1 MSMLPPRL
9 PSVSR
14 TGRPGRRA
22 RGGTLEHVIV
32 PAAQHVETLL
42 ASYPDFPLP
51 GILFRDLNPVFADS
65 VAFRSIIDDLN
76 GRYRGQFDAVAG
88 IEARGFLL
96 AAGIGYAAEC
106 AVLAVRKGG
115 KLPGTVLT
123 EEYDLEYGSARLE
136 LEVGQ
141 LAAGSR
147 VLIVDD
153 VLATGGTVAATARLI
168 ERAGYRCVGVGV
180 VLELAELD
188 GRARLGDVPVHTI
201 MSV

>member
-1 MSMLPPRL
+1 MI
-9 PSVSR
+9 VSA
-14 TGRPGRRA
+14 P
-22 RGGTLEHVIV
+22 
-32 PAAQHVETLL
+32 QHVQTLL

-51 GILFRDLNPVFADS
+51 GILFRDLNPVFADA

-76 GRYRGQFDAVAG
+76 ERFRGQFDAVAG

-96 AAGIGYAAEC
+96 AAAIGYAAGC

-141 LAAGSR
+141 LPAGTR

-168 ERAGYRCVGVGV
+168 ERAGYVSIGVGV
-180 VLELAELD
+180 VLELADLN
-188 GRARLGDVPVHTI
+188 GRGRLGDVPVHTI
-201 MSV
+201 ISV

>member
-1 MSMLPPRL
+1 M
-9 PSVSR
+9 
-14 TGRPGRRA
+14 
-22 RGGTLEHVIV
+22 IV
-32 PAAQHVETLL
+32 PAAQHVQTLL
-42 ASYPDFPLP
+42 ASYPDFPQP
-51 GILFRDLNPVFADS
+51 GIVFRDLNPVFADA
-65 VAFRSIIDDLN
+65 VAFRAIIDDLSE
-76 GRYRGQFDAVAG
+76 RYRGQFDAVAG

-96 AAGIGYAAEC
+96 AAGIGYAARC

-141 LAAGSR
+141 LPAGSR

-168 ERAGYRCVGVGV
+168 ERAGYRAIGVGV
-180 VLELAELD
+180 VLELAGLD
-188 GRARLGDVPVHTI
+188 GRSRIGDVPVHTI
-201 MSV
+201 VSV